1 MAFIPNTTTPTPFLP
16 VRPLPPSL
24 CPRTIPHPSRT
35 QPPTCTMQTNEPSPT
50 LPSIPPPPPKVAS
63 RDAMQF
69 FRHREGTWDSWRVT
83 HHLAFKRSESGESRI
98 KMKCLSTSDPR
109 IIDLCRSHDIDPQLC
124 QGGCHVT
131 WKATLAWDQE
141 GENHQGET
149 VFALVGD
156 AGAEGREG
164 RMLRDRGY
172 AEVVPIVGKYWLDEQ
187 DDLNLQTGYDGGE
200 VVERFSFDGRDV
212 VNRVSTV
219 RRFGGFSTATF
230 ATESR
235 VTGENEIGTRGS
247 AEDTAGEDV
256 IALVNRLLLH
266 GSGSSTADA
275 DGSEV
280 GGAAAQGFR
289 GGRGRWGTVN
299 SGQRPSANSAF
310 GSGFSSTK
318 QETGGNGAGVSD
330 EVMEAARKAGVDLDK
345 IPPSMRAD
353 FVDSFRKR
361 GGQ

>member
-1 MAFIPNTTTPTPFLP
+1 M
-16 VRPLPPSL
+16 
-24 CPRTIPHPSRT
+24 
-35 QPPTCTMQTNEPSPT
+35 E
-50 LPSIPPPPPKVAS
+50 
-63 RDAMQF
+63 F

-98 KMKCLSTSDPR
+98 QMKCLSPDDQR
-109 IIDLCRSHDIDPQLC
+109 IIDLCRSHDIEPQQC

-141 GENHQGET
+141 GDNHEGET
-149 VFALVGD
+149 VFALVSD
-156 AGAEGREG
+156 AGRAGREG

-172 AEVVPIVGKYWLDEQ
+172 AEVVPIVGRYWLDAD

-200 VVERFSFDGRDV
+200 VLERFSFDGTDV

-219 RRFGGFSTATF
+219 SRFGGFSTATF

-235 VTGENEIGTRGS
+235 VTADNETGKSGG
-247 AEDTAGEDV
+247 AEETGGEDV

-266 GSGSSTADA
+266 GPGGGDA
-275 DGSEV
+275 AKE
-280 GGAAAQGFR
+280 GASMEQTGVAANGWR
-289 GGRGRWGTVN
+289 GGRGRWRSVN
-299 SGQRPSANSAF
+299 SAKPPSANSAF

-318 QETGGNGAGVSD
+318 QETAVKGQEVSD
-330 EVMEAARKAGVDLDK
+330 EVMEAAKKAGVELDK

-353 FVDSFRKR
+353 FVASFRKR